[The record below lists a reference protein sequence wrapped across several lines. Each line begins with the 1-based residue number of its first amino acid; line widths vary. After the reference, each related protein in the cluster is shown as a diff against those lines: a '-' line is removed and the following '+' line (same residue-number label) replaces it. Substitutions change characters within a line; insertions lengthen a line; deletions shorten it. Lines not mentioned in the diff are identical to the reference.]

1 MSDDQVFESHDG
13 RHSDCPPC
21 YAIKLRTIQFQGME
35 AGQHRFT
42 DRERDRS
49 MSAYKRLRNQGY
61 QPKNVFGSAEIEA
74 TASTPFELEH
84 SVVMS
89 KDIRKEMDSRIE
101 QTKELFNTVP
111 SA

>member
-1 MSDDQVFESHDG
+1 MSDEQVFESHTG
-13 RHSDCPPC
+13 QHLDCGPC
-21 YAIKLRTIQFQGME
+21 FAIKVRSVSFTGAGADQRRHDDKTRSRDMDSYQSLR
-35 AGQHRFT
+35 R
-42 DRERDRS
+42 
-49 MSAYKRLRNQGY
+49 QGY

-89 KDIRKEMDSRIE
+89 PSIRKEMDSRIE